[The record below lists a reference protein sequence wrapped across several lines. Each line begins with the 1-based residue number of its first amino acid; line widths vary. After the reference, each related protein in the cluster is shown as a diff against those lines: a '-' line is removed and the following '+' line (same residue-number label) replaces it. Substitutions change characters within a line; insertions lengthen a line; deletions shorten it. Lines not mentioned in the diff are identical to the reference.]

1 MLGTALHFLYL
12 YLKYEPNTQN
22 TEPSIYVLKK
32 V

>member
-22 TEPSIYVLKK
+22 NEPSIYVLKK